1 MSKYW
6 IPTGCSYQRKGKRMA
21 LCKAVLPA
29 TMRADARYEYP
40 VATNQC
46 MMTRL
51 YLNPLSMRE
60 LTLGLVDRVVAS
72 TNITDSYLTSTLL
85 ALAHGGLHSGEEV
98 QLTFLVLYAYFPL
111 VRDALHGHVNEVTE
125 FLAPVYIA
133 ARYIA
138 LISMLPPAQTRR
150 RLTALWTRSVLQ
162 PMYHEDYTTM
172 FLGCERAV
180 DSLLFNNS
188 LCEHVLGYCH
198 EAHSALDTDEW
209 FSFEY
214 DSSDHARVYAEYRA
228 LAEAGPHPTAHPD
241 QMLSAAKD
249 LTWAAQLLHTQLVFV
264 LQRAGAGH
272 GDDAPV
278 VDNPEDDDHEPDP
291 DSSLLCCE

>member
-6 IPTGCSYQRKGKRMA
+6 IPTGCSYQRKGKRAA
-21 LCKAVLPA
+21 LRKAVLPM
-29 TMRADARYEYP
+29 TMRADPEYEYP

-60 LTLGLVDRVVAS
+60 LTLGLVDRVVSS
-72 TNITDSYLTSTLL
+72 TNITDGYLTSTLL
-85 ALAHGGLHSGEEV
+85 ALAHSGLHSGEEV

-111 VRDALHGHVNEVTE
+111 VRDALHGHVNEATE
-125 FLAPVYIA
+125 FLAPVYIS

-150 RLTALWTRSVLQ
+150 RLTASWARSVLQ

-214 DSSDHARVYAEYRA
+214 DSTDHVRVYAEYRA
-228 LAEAGPHPTAHPD
+228 LAEAGPHATAHPD
-241 QMLSAAKD
+241 QMLAAAKE
-249 LTWAAQLLHTQLVFV
+249 LTWATQLLHTQLVFV
-264 LQRAGAGH
+264 LQRTKPGS
-272 GDDAPV
+272 GDDALV
-278 VDNPEDDDHEPDP
+278 IDDPDEHDDPDP
-291 DSSLLCCE
+291 DSSLLCE